1 MQPYPGSEK
10 DDSVVD
16 LIVTAGR
23 LTRSVG
29 EISADDLPRATVRA
43 LAVLDH
49 HGVLRVGDFARID
62 RSSQPSAT
70 ALIGRL
76 VSQGYASRR
85 RDPGDSRGVLVELTP
100 AGRARLTAFRSALR
114 NALSHRLAGFDPERL
129 LRMADDLHDLL
140 AAIETTA
147 EQDSLPRT
155 PL

>member
-1 MQPYPGSEK
+1 MQPYPWTEK
-10 DDSVVD
+10 DDTVVD

-29 EISADDLPRATVRA
+29 EISADDLPRAIVRA

-49 HGVLRVGDFARID
+49 HGALRIGDFARID

-85 RDPGDSRGVLVELTP
+85 RDPADSRGVLVELTP
-100 AGRARLTAFRSALR
+100 VGRARLAAFRAAVR
-114 NALSHRLAGFDPERL
+114 NALSDRLAGFDTERL
-129 LRMADDLHDLL
+129 ARMAGDLRELL
-140 AAIETTA
+140 AAIDTAA

-155 PL
+155 PS